1 MKAAANEIIKEKR
14 MKLGLSQK
22 DLAKKAGVSHNTVY
36 NVENAK
42 GTQSLTT
49 YKKICDALGIK
60 VSSVLK

>member
-14 MKLGLSQK
+14 MKLGLSQR

>member
-1 MKAAANEIIKEKR
+1 MKAAANEIIREKR
-14 MKLGLSQK
+14 MKLGLSQR

>member
-36 NVENAK
+36 NVENSK